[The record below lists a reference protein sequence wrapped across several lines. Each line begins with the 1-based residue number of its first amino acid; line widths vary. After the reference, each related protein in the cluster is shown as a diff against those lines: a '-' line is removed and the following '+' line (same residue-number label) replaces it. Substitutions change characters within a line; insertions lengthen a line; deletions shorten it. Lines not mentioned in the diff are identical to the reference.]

1 MRRMKG
7 AAIAVSVGLLAAA
20 CGGSS
25 HNSSNNTGSSS
36 PTGGASGTVA
46 SPNGSASG
54 GSGAP
59 ASHKQGGTVTISNE
73 AGQNWTCQFNPFNPA
88 VNSLSVGFVYEPL
101 VYVNSLKAGAETPML
116 ASSYKWSDDKKSITF
131 TIRDGVK
138 WNDGQ
143 PMTADDV
150 AFTFNL
156 IKQKPSLDLY
166 SLFTG
171 AGLQT
176 VTANGNQVTMTFSDN
191 AQTYFYLFAGQVGI
205 VPKHIWSTG
214 DAAAKPD
221 TWEDPNPVGT
231 GPFMVNPCKPNNITY
246 TANPN
251 FWMPGEP
258 FIKTVQYPAY
268 LDNGPANLDLANG
281 KAQWGGQY
289 IPNIDAA
296 YKAKNKDN
304 NYWFPP
310 MTNVALIPNLDPSHK
325 ATSTLAVRQAI
336 AAALD
341 REKISQLGESGYQP
355 AANQTGIVTP
365 TFNKYF
371 DSAALASSGYDK
383 PNVDKAKQLLASA
396 GYGPDKPLKLSVITV
411 SGYTDWDA
419 SLAVIK
425 DQLKAIGIDLTIQD
439 LEGQT
444 YDDKLFKGNFDLAY
458 GPQLSGGPSPYYELR
473 QLLYSKNSAPIG
485 TDASTNYERYI
496 NADVDKLFDQYATAD
511 DAGQVS
517 IIKQIEAHMI
527 SDVPFIPTTESVDW
541 YQYNTTDLQGW
552 PTKDDAYA
560 QPAPWN
566 YPDDEQVLL
575 HLYSKSAQK

>member
-296 YKAKNKDN
+296 YKAKSKDN

>member
-7 AAIAVSVGLLAAA
+7 AAVAVSVGLLAAA

-25 HNSSNNTGSSS
+25 HGNSGNTPS
-36 PTGGASGTVA
+36 
-46 SPNGSASG
+46 GSASTGTTASSGSPASNGG
-54 GSGAP
+54 GSA
-59 ASHKQGGTVTISNE
+59 AATSYKKGGSVTISNE

-88 VNSLSVGFVYEPL
+88 VSSLSVGFVYEPL
-101 VYVNSLKAGAETPML
+101 VYVNSLQSGKATPML
-116 ASSYKWSDDKKSITF
+116 ASAYQWNADGTQIMF

-138 WNDGQ
+138 WSDGQ
-143 PMTADDV
+143 PMTAADV

-156 IKQKPSLDLY
+156 MKQVPAIDNY
-166 SLFTG
+166 SLWTG
-171 AGLQT
+171 AGLQS
-176 VTANGNQVTMTFSDN
+176 VAANGNQVTMTFAAN
-191 AQTYFYLFAGQVGI
+191 AKTYFYLFAGQVPI
-205 VPKHIWSTG
+205 VPQHIWSTG
-214 DAAAKPD
+214 DPAAKPD
-221 TWEDPNPVGT
+221 SWADTTPVGT
-231 GPFMVNPCKPNNITY
+231 GPFTVSPCAPNNITY
-246 TANPN
+246 KANPN
-251 FWMPGEP
+251 YWMPGEP
-258 FIKTVQYPAY
+258 YIQTVQYPAY

-296 YKAKNKDN
+296 YKSKNAGN

-310 MTNVALIPNLDPSHK
+310 MTNVALIPNLDSSHQ

-341 REKISQLGESGYQP
+341 REQISKIGESGYQP

-365 TFNKYF
+365 TFDKYF
-371 DSAALASSGYDK
+371 DQAALTASGYDK
-383 PNVDKAKQLLASA
+383 PDTAKATQLLASA
-396 GYGPDKPLKLSVITV
+396 GYSQAKPLKLNVITV
-411 SGYTDWDA
+411 TGYTDWDA

-425 DQLKAIGIDLTIQD
+425 QQLKPIGIDLTIQD
-439 LEGQT
+439 LDGQT
-444 YDDKLFKGNFDLAY
+444 YNDKLYKGNFDLAY

-485 TDASTNYERYI
+485 TDAASNYERYN
-496 NADVDKLFDQYATAD
+496 NAAVDKLFDDYATAD

-517 IIKQIEAHMI
+517 IIKQVEAHMI

-541 YQYNTTDLQGW
+541 YQYNTSDLQGW
-552 PTKDDAYA
+552 PTKEDPFA

-566 YPDDEQVLL
+566 FPDDEQVLL